1 MRRAA
6 DDSGRSCRFGWSG
19 GLEGSDFVLG
29 VSRGSPIRRVV
40 SRRVWGCVVDG
51 DRLRR
56 DNEKV
61 GGCGGALHL
70 SALSKAAATV
80 ASGAPVVEGRW
91 RRRWRWR
98 RWRRQRRRRW
108 WGRHV
113 ESQAGRLG
121 LPQLRRNGTA
131 PVITPVRQ
139 RSAIEATRHNTFRCR
154 NGDGPSGRCCAARR
168 HVVLSGA
175 VRHSGPSSAARL
187 FYSAR
192 GLIAGL
198 RLTQPLLQMP
208 HT

>member
-1 MRRAA
+1 MGRAA

-40 SRRVWGCVVDG
+40 SRRVWGCVVVDG

-98 RWRRQRRRRW
+98 RWRRRWRRQRRRRW

-121 LPQLRRNGTA
+121 LPQLRRNGTT
-131 PVITPVRQ
+131 PVTTPVRQ

-154 NGDGPSGRCCAARR
+154 NGDRPFRPLLRSAAACCAQRR
-168 HVVLSGA
+168 SET
-175 VRHSGPSSAARL
+175 
-187 FYSAR
+187 
-192 GLIAGL
+192 L
-198 RLTQPLLQMP
+198 RTFLCCAFIL
-208 HT
+208 